1 MSHALSITSSRTL
14 LVLFSSTLALAG
26 SLACTKEDPKAT
38 ATTAATAA
46 TAGTPA
52 VPGTPTTPGTPAVVA
67 GPAAVPMGTGDVA
80 VSGGGTISGLSA
92 EPEVLGHFALVNASQ
107 LLADVKTQLVP
118 AQYAGMLDEAA
129 LRGMIAIALDKR
141 GNLARNYD
149 LAAPLGCA
157 LVDPTPTYPKVSCV
171 FGYTGGAKAFIG
183 DLGEEDRRPDAGGHT
198 AAYGLEGQVAY
209 IDTLGG
215 SVVVS
220 SGAETFGKT
229 QGYLQRNIVDRAG
242 KIHGD
247 IEIVVYVSTIFDRYR
262 SVLEPLLKGMNTQTP
277 PTTGNPAVDGMM
289 GAFSSYSQRSGQ
301 NTAQRI
307 SEISQFSVFFSV
319 EPEGVAIGG
328 AMFPKPGTRMAD
340 EMAMYGTPRL
350 DPAFASTAP
359 SGTAM
364 MFAFAMTPQ
373 VQPLP
378 SMVDARKMM
387 AEGWGA
393 LTGREPA
400 ALDAAIAAFQAEN
413 AALYDGH
420 TLMALG
426 REPGALFGFEI
437 ASRLQS
443 GKAARDSWKAWSA
456 SFTPEAVLGA
466 EFSKFVTW
474 NFTPD
479 AATVDG
485 VAIDRWTIAPG
496 AEAKARMAKDMKPE
510 VQAGVDQM
518 LGGWYLNIDRA
529 ETGGSVIFT
538 IAPKAEAS
546 YMQRA
551 IAAAQGK
558 GSIAG
563 TPGLTRVLGRDPKTT
578 GVLAVDLRAGLE
590 WARDL
595 AKFGA
600 RTENLPQNLGT
611 DLGDFY
617 FTMRY
622 AEGAMVM
629 EYVFSQQLIA
639 QIKALIP
646 A

>member
-1 MSHALSITSSRTL
+1 M
-14 LVLFSSTLALAG
+14 LFSSTLALA
-26 SLACTKEDPKAT
+26 CTKKEDPKPT
-38 ATTAATAA
+38 ATAA
-46 TAGTPA
+46 TAGAPA
-52 VPGTPTTPGTPAVVA
+52 VPGTPGTPAVVA
-67 GPAAVPMGTGDVA
+67 GPAALPMGTGDLA

-92 EPEVLGHFALVNASQ
+92 EPEVLGHFVLVNASQ
-107 LLADVKTQLVP
+107 LLVDVKTQLVP
-118 AQYAGMLDEAA
+118 PQYASMLDEAA
-129 LRGMIAIALDKR
+129 LRAMVAIALDKR
-141 GNLARNYD
+141 GDLARNYD

-157 LVDPTPTYPKVSCV
+157 LVDLAPADPKLSCV
-171 FGYTGGAKAFIG
+171 FGYRGGAKAFIG
-183 DLGEEDRRPDAGGHT
+183 DLGEENRNPDGGGHT
-198 AAYGLEGQVAY
+198 AAYGLEGKVAY
-209 IDTLGG
+209 IDALGDG
-215 SVVVS
+215 VVVS
-220 SGAETFGKT
+220 SGADTFGKT

-247 IEIVVYVSTIFDRYR
+247 LEIVMYVSTIFDRYR
-262 SVLEPLLKGMNTQTP
+262 SVLEPLINARNTQTP
-277 PTTGNPAVDGMM
+277 PMTGNPAVDGMM
-289 GAFSSYSQRSGQ
+289 QAFSSYSQRSGQ
-301 NTAQRI
+301 STAQRI
-307 SEISQFSVFFSV
+307 SEISQASAFFSL
-319 EPEGVAIGG
+319 EPEGLAIG
-328 AMFPKPGTRMAD
+328 AVVFPKAGTRMAED
-340 EMAMYGTPRL
+340 MAKYGTPQL
-350 DPAFASTAP
+350 DPAFAGTAP

-373 VQPLP
+373 PQPAP
-378 SMVDARKMM
+378 SMIDARKMM

-393 LTGREPA
+393 LTGRDAVAIE
-400 ALDAAIAAFQAEN
+400 AAIAAFQSEN

-426 REPGALFGFEI
+426 REPGALFGFEV

-443 GKAARDSWKAWSA
+443 GKSARDAWKVWSA
-456 SFTPEAVLGA
+456 GFTPEAVLGA

-474 NFTPD
+474 SFTPD

-485 VAIDRWTIAPG
+485 VAVDRWTIAPG
-496 AEAKARMAKDMKPE
+496 AEAKARMAKDIKPE
-510 VQAGVDQM
+510 VQAFVDQT

-529 ETGGSVIFT
+529 EAEGRVIFT

-563 TPGLTRVLGRDPKTT
+563 NPGLTRVLGRDPKTT
-578 GVLAVDLRAGLE
+578 GVLAIDVREGLE
-590 WARDL
+590 WMRDL

-622 AEGAMVM
+622 AEGGAMVM
-629 EYVFSQQLIA
+629 EYVFSQQMIT